1 MTEDALKARIRELEE
16 ELKRKDEET
25 NVNLDRI
32 GELEEIIMR
41 LEALIPEEDE
51 KKKSRKRKVWDS
63 KLAIELDEKNKL
75 IRKLKDEMGF
85 LRKEKIRL
93 QRELEK
99 IKSANKDSS
108 VIRVEDLRS
117 EPPLN
122 DLVKELQDTVIK
134 QRSLITK
141 LKTNKV
147 DKEDILEKSRVKDEE
162 IEILKSEISQLNQ
175 KLKDFS
181 PISNNKS
188 DDFIAKKLIEDL
200 QQELN
205 KTKRQVIDLKQKLA
219 KFEKKSKKD

>member
-1 MTEDALKARIRELEE
+1 MIEDALKARIRELEE
-16 ELKRKDEET
+16 ELKRKNKEI
-25 NVNLDRI
+25 NAYLDRI
-32 GELEEIIMR
+32 GELEDIIMR
-41 LEALIPEEDE
+41 LEALIPEEDD
-51 KKKSRKRKVWDS
+51 KKKSRKRKVMDS

-147 DKEDILEKSRVKDEE
+147 DNEDILEKSRVKDKE

-181 PISNNKS
+181 PISNDKS

-219 KFEKKSKKD
+219 KLS

>member
-1 MTEDALKARIRELEE
+1 MTEDAFKARIRELEE
-16 ELKRKDEET
+16 ELGGKDAEI
-25 NVNLDRI
+25 NAYLDRI

-85 LRKEKIRL
+85 LRKEKIQL
-93 QRELEK
+93 QRELEE
-99 IKSANKDSS
+99 IKSAMKDSS

-122 DLVKELQDTVIK
+122 DLVKELQDTATK
-134 QRSLITK
+134 QRSLINK
-141 LKTNKV
+141 LQTNKV
-147 DKEDILEKSRVKDEE
+147 DNEDILEKSRVKDEE

-181 PISNNKS
+181 PISNDKS
-188 DDFIAKKLIEDL
+188 DDFITKKLIEDL

-219 KFEKKSKKD
+219 KIEKNSK

>member
-117 EPPLN
+117 ELPLN
-122 DLVKELQDTVIK
+122 DLVKELQDTVSK
-134 QRSLITK
+134 QRSLINK
-141 LKTNKV
+141 FKTNKV
-147 DKEDILEKSRVKDEE
+147 DNKDILEKSRVKDEE
-162 IEILKSEISQLNQ
+162 IEILKSEISQLKQ

-181 PISNNKS
+181 PISNDKS
-188 DDFIAKKLIEDL
+188 DDFITKKLIEDL

-205 KTKRQVIDLKQKLA
+205 KTKRQVSDLKQKLA
-219 KFEKKSKKD
+219 KLS

>member
-16 ELKRKDEET
+16 ELKRKDEEN

-51 KKKSRKRKVWDS
+51 KKKSRKKKVWDS

-108 VIRVEDLRS
+108 VIRIEDLRS

-147 DKEDILEKSRVKDEE
+147 DNEDILEKSKVKDKE

-181 PISNNKS
+181 PISNDKS
-188 DDFIAKKLIEDL
+188 DDFIPKKLIEDL

-219 KFEKKSKKD
+219 KLS

>member
-1 MTEDALKARIRELEE
+1 MTEDALRARIRELEE
-16 ELKRKDEET
+16 ELKRKDEEN

-51 KKKSRKRKVWDS
+51 KKKNRKRKVWDS
-63 KLAIELDEKNKL
+63 KLAIELDEKDKQ
-75 IRKLKDEMGF
+75 IRKLKDKMGF
-85 LRKEKIRL
+85 LRKEKIQL
-93 QRELEK
+93 QKELEE

-122 DLVKELQDTVIK
+122 DLVKELQDTVSK
-134 QRSLITK
+134 QRSLINK
-141 LKTNKV
+141 FKTNKV
-147 DKEDILEKSRVKDEE
+147 DNEDILEKSRVKDEE

-181 PISNNKS
+181 PISNDKS
-188 DDFIAKKLIEDL
+188 DDFITKKLIEDL

-219 KFEKKSKKD
+219 KFENKSKKD

>member
-1 MTEDALKARIRELEE
+1 MTEDAFKARIRELEE
-16 ELKRKDEET
+16 ELGGKDAEI
-25 NVNLDRI
+25 NAYLDRI

-63 KLAIELDEKNKL
+63 KLAIELDEKDKQ
-75 IRKLKDEMGF
+75 IRDLKDKMGF

-93 QRELEK
+93 QKELEE
-99 IKSANKDSS
+99 IKSAKNDSS

-122 DLVKELQDTVIK
+122 DLVKELQDTATK

-147 DKEDILEKSRVKDEE
+147 DNEDILEKSRVKDEE
-162 IEILKSEISQLNQ
+162 IEILKSEISQLKQ
-175 KLKDFS
+175 KIKDFS
-181 PISNNKS
+181 SISNDKS
-188 DDFIAKKLIEDL
+188 DDFMAKKLIEDL

-205 KTKRQVIDLKQKLA
+205 KTKKQVIDLKQKLA
-219 KFEKKSKKD
+219 KLS